1 MRHQNDS
8 NQLCLLLIQ
17 TCKQN
22 LLFLKYSRFKIG
34 SANIMGN
41 SIKLLVV
48 IIGEYVSWTGN
59 VGTAICKTVKNTG
72 LMYRDG
78 HELHGAEN
86 YIFFIYP
93 FLLEICKNNLH
104 QIFSTKFQNLHLLQE
119 YFKKDYSHTR
129 LLLSIK
135 CLSNM
140 FHQSLIKLFNQ
151 NAQII
156 RVKW

>member
-93 FLLEICKNNLH
+93 FLFEICKNNLH
-104 QIFSTKFQNLHLLQE
+104 QFFQPN
-119 YFKKDYSHTR
+119 FKTYICYKNISKKIIVILDYYCPSNVYQIC
-129 LLLSIK
+129 SIK
-135 CLSNM
+135 
-140 FHQSLIKLFNQ
+140 
-151 NAQII
+151 
-156 RVKW
+156 V